1 MKEETAESEQKIID
15 QIHADLNKISL
26 LKNEDAR
33 LMSVYAL
40 LEKAAELANDMSFFN
55 EACSEVSWHTYK
67 VDDKPTTTDFVVT
80 TSIDDQDGA
89 IVQDTDYLVD
99 GEIIESV
106 QNVIALQES
115 QVRDVL
121 ISLGWKPPTKL
132 ILPR

>member
-40 LEKAAELANDMSFFN
+40 LEKAAELANDMRFFN

-89 IVQDTDYLVD
+89 IVQDTDYIVD

-106 QNVIALQES
+106 QRVIALQES
-115 QVRDVL
+115 QVRDAL